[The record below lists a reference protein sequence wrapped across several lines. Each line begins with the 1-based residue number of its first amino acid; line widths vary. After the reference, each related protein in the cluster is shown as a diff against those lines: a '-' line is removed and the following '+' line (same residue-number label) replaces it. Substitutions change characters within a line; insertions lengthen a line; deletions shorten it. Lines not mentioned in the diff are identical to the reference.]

1 MFLVYRW
8 AAVNAWVC
16 AGDRTPLGLGSER
29 LPLMSCVC
37 LCDVVGLWGSDD
49 TQRLLGAA
57 LESTGRWNFING
69 EKAGI
74 GVCFVFV

>member
-1 MFLVYRW
+1 MANGSLSW
-8 AAVNAWVC
+8 AVHVC
-16 AGDRTPLGLGSER
+16 V
-29 LPLMSCVC
+29 MW
-37 LCDVVGLWGSDD
+37 WGRED

-69 EKAGI
+69 EKAGMA